1 MIIELVSGRSFKVK
15 NLIYSILSIISLF
28 YTVWFY
34 NFKDG
39 TEKFYNE
46 DGTIQIQTYKNGDV
60 SKIKVFREDETVQ
73 QIQTYKDGVLSK
85 VEVFREDGTLEKI
98 DRYERGVYL
107 FFKKMKSIN

>member
-1 MIIELVSGRSFKVK
+1 MITELVPKRSFKVK

-46 DGTIQIQTYKNGDV
+46 DGTIQIQTYENGDV
-60 SKIKVFREDETVQ
+60 T
-73 QIQTYKDGVLSK
+73 K
-85 VEVFREDGTLEKI
+85 VEGFREDGTLEKI

-107 FFKKMKSIN
+107 FSKKMKSIN

>member
-46 DGTIQIQTYKNGDV
+46 DGTIQIQTYK
-60 SKIKVFREDETVQ
+60 
-73 QIQTYKDGVLSK
+73 DGVLSK

>member
-46 DGTIQIQTYKNGDV
+46 DGTIQIQTYK
-60 SKIKVFREDETVQ
+60 
-73 QIQTYKDGVLSK
+73 DGVLSK

-107 FFKKMKSIN
+107 FSKKMKSIN